1 MKDRIVVLT
10 GAAGGIGT
18 AIARR
23 LARAGARLAL
33 VDRDAAGLDALATA
47 LSGSRAEVSIH
58 LFDLR
63 ELAELDQ
70 LAHAVVAAHGGVD
83 VLINNAGVTVHG
95 PLVSQSAED
104 VARVIGVDLHA
115 VIETTRVF
123 LPRLRDRPGAH
134 VVHIASMAG
143 LQGFPFQSTYSAAK
157 FGLRGFGQALR
168 PELAAMGIGCSTI
181 LPGTIATGFLRHT
194 PTHDPVSSARLA
206 TLMERFG
213 TSPDRVA
220 AAVTHALRWNR
231 SEVRVGWDA
240 HLLALTRWLC
250 PPLLPWLLGSML
262 RRGFFGATKP

>member
-23 LARAGARLAL
+23 LAEAGAVLAL
-33 VDRDAAGLDALATA
+33 VDRDAAGLEALATA
-47 LSGSRAEVSIH
+47 LGEAETSTH

-63 ELAELDQ
+63 GLDGLDALAE
-70 LAHAVVAAHGGVD
+70 AVVEAHGGVD
-83 VLINNAGVTVHG
+83 VLVNNAGVTVHG
-95 PLVSQSAED
+95 PLAAQSADD
-104 VARVIGVDLHA
+104 VARVLGVDLHA
-115 VIETTRVF
+115 VIEATRVF
-123 LPRLRDRPGAH
+123 LPRLRGRPGAH

-194 PTHDPVSSARLA
+194 PSHDPASSARLA

-220 AAVTHALRWNR
+220 AAVIHALRWNR
-231 SEVRVGWDA
+231 AEVRVGWDA

-250 PPLLPWLLGSML
+250 PPLLPWLLGVML
-262 RRGFFGATKP
+262 RRGFFGASPP